1 MIISAIYYVKG
12 KGKTM
17 GKKFLKNIVGAFCF
31 IIGIIE
37 IVAGFNNMAIIT
49 ILTGLFFAIGGLM
62 FVMQARR
69 NK

>member
-1 MIISAIYYVKG
+1 
-12 KGKTM
+12 M
-17 GKKFLKNIVGAFCF
+17 GKKFLKNIIGAFCF